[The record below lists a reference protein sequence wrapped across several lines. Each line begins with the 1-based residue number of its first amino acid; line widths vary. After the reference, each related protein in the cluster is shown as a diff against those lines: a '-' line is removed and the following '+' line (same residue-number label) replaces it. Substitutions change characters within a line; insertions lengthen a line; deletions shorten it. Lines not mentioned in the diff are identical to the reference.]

1 MRDYYE
7 GMFKLAGPPGNH
19 NNRVLIVVV
28 EFNVVVRAHSR
39 EAPIRRELNEPY
51 R

>member
-28 EFNVVVRAHSR
+28 EFNVVVRGAHSTR
-39 EAPIRRELNEPY
+39 IE
-51 R
+51 